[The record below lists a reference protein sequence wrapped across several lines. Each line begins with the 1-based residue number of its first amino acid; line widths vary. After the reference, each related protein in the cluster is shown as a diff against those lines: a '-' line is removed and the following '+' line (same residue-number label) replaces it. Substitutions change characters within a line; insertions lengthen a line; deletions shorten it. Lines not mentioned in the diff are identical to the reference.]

1 MQFCPVCSNL
11 LLLGPGDFSQFLKC
25 QVCPYMFEIKNNY
38 STEVKLKHR
47 KVGSSPWPTISLLS
61 SPPLFPSSSPLLV
74 ILLVQLTTS
83 TSLLMCLISMQ
94 DTEEVLGGADA
105 WNNVDKTQARCPDC
119 QHDTAYF
126 MQIQIRSAD
135 EPMTCFYKCC
145 KCSTQWNE

>member
-1 MQFCPVCSNL
+1 MVF
-11 LLLGPGDFSQFLKC
+11 
-25 QVCPYMFEIKNNY
+25 
-38 STEVKLKHR
+38 
-47 KVGSSPWPTISLLS
+47 
-61 SPPLFPSSSPLLV
+61 PLLF
-74 ILLVQLTTS
+74 LLPTQLTTS
-83 TSLLMCLISMQ
+83 TSLQICLLALQ